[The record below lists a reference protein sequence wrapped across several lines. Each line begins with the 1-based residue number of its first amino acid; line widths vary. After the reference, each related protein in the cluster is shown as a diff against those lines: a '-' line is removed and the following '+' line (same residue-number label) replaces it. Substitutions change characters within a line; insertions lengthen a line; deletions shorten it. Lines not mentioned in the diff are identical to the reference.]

1 MSYDANSIQI
11 RDFRTACRAT
21 PGMYLGASGQDAAFN
36 CFLEVLNNSCDEAM
50 MGRGDTIEI
59 ILSDDG
65 NTLTC
70 SDAGAGVP
78 SGPNKD
84 CKEVLIELFCSA
96 HSSGKFDTTNYKK
109 VRGCHGIGTS
119 AVCVCSSSFE
129 VWSRRD
135 GAEHYLKFEE
145 GIPCSETSQEIRKTN
160 ETGST
165 FRFTPNREVLHI
177 DENNP
182 IFDAERIRKE
192 LRLTS
197 YFIPKVYFIFSYQ
210 GTKETFY
217 SKNGLKDFARDCI
230 EKPLHKSF
238 IYGYREFDDEV
249 EIEVFAQWTAG
260 KETEYVFSNGALN
273 IDGGTPISGARAAF
287 TRTINSLSKGD
298 FTADMIRK
306 GLVYIINVRHP
317 HPIYQNQTKSRIQN
331 TELRGYTQTV
341 FTEAIKDF
349 VKKHKDEFDK
359 VVEILT
365 KEKKAEMA
373 AERARRQV
381 LETEKEI
388 NNEKKK
394 RAILADKLKDCQIH
408 GPENGSILAIT
419 EGDSALGALAQGRP
433 IDRVALLPIR
443 GKIIS
448 ALKHDQEKI
457 LQNEEVKA
465 IFSALGCGFFNNYN
479 SKKLRYQYVACASDA
494 DVDGASI
501 SNLITTLFF
510 YMCPQFIKE
519 GRLFRMKM
527 PLFVLRYK
535 EKTLYAFSE
544 EERDMLLKKN
554 GKPKEISRKKGIGEN
569 TPQETKESVFGAQRR
584 WERIQIEDFERY
596 SEMMNMLMGPNVEER
611 KQFIMKNVD
620 FSNICE

>member
-145 GIPCSETSQEIRKTN
+145 GIPCSETSREIRKTN

-197 YFIPKVYFIFSYQ
+197 YFIPKVHFIFSYQ
-210 GTKETFY
+210 GAKETFY

-381 LETEKEI
+381 LEAGKEVEK
-388 NNEKKK
+388 NQKKK
-394 RAILADKLKDCQIH
+394 VFASDKLKDAEFLGQDSTLLLVEGLSASSSIAMARDEKRW
-408 GPENGSILAIT
+408 GILA
-419 EGDSALGALAQGRP
+419 L
-433 IDRVALLPIR
+433 R
-443 GKIIS
+443 G
-448 ALKHDQEKI
+448 
-457 LQNEEVKA
+457 
-465 IFSALGCGFFNNYN
+465 
-479 SKKLRYQYVACASDA
+479 
-494 DVDGASI
+494 
-501 SNLITTLFF
+501 
-510 YMCPQFIKE
+510 
-519 GRLFRMKM
+519 
-527 PLFVLRYK
+527 
-535 EKTLYAFSE
+535 
-544 EERDMLLKKN
+544 
-554 GKPKEISRKKGIGEN
+554 
-569 TPQETKESVFGAQRR
+569 
-584 WERIQIEDFERY
+584 
-596 SEMMNMLMGPNVEER
+596 
-611 KQFIMKNVD
+611 
-620 FSNICE
+620 IC

>member
-59 ILSDDG
+59 VLSDDG

-145 GIPCSETSQEIRKTN
+145 GIPCSETSREIRKTN

-177 DENNP
+177 DENKP

-197 YFIPKVYFIFSYQ
+197 YFIPKVHFIFSYQ
-210 GTKETFY
+210 EVKETFY

-341 FTEAIKDF
+341 FTDAIKDF

-359 VVEILT
+359 VVEILA

-408 GPENGSILAIT
+408 GPESGSILAIT

-535 EKTLYAFSE
+535 DKTLYAFSE
-544 EERDMLLKKN
+544 EERDVLLKKN

-584 WERIQIEDFERY
+584 WERVKIEDFEKY

-620 FSNICE
+620 FSNVCE

>member
-145 GIPCSETSQEIRKTN
+145 GIPCSETSREIRKTN

-197 YFIPKVYFIFSYQ
+197 YFIPKVHFIFSYQ
-210 GTKETFY
+210 GAKETFY

-448 ALKHDQEKI
+448 ALKHGQEEI

-535 EKTLYAFSE
+535 DKTLYAFSE

-584 WERIQIEDFERY
+584 WERVQIEDFERY

>member
-145 GIPCSETSQEIRKTN
+145 GIPCSETSREIRKTN

-210 GTKETFY
+210 GVKETFY

-298 FTADMIRK
+298 FTADMVRK

-341 FTEAIKDF
+341 FTDAIKDF

-408 GPENGSILAIT
+408 GPESGSILAIT

-535 EKTLYAFSE
+535 DKTLYAFSE

-584 WERIQIEDFERY
+584 WERVKIEDFEKY

>member
-145 GIPCSETSQEIRKTN
+145 GIPCSETSREIRKTN

-197 YFIPKVYFIFSYQ
+197 YFIPKVHFIFSYQ
-210 GTKETFY
+210 GAKETFY
-217 SKNGLKDFARDCI
+217 SKNGLKDFASDCI

-298 FTADMIRK
+298 FTADMVRK

-341 FTEAIKDF
+341 FTDAIKDF

-535 EKTLYAFSE
+535 DKTLYAFSE

-584 WERIQIEDFERY
+584 WERVKIEDFEKY

>member
-145 GIPCSETSQEIRKTN
+145 GIPCSETSREIRKTN

-165 FRFTPNREVLHI
+165 FRFIPNREVLHI

-197 YFIPKVYFIFSYQ
+197 YFIPKVHFIFSYQ
-210 GTKETFY
+210 GVKETFY

-394 RAILADKLKDCQIH
+394 RAILADKLKDCQVH
-408 GPENGSILAIT
+408 GPESGSILAIT

-535 EKTLYAFSE
+535 DKTLYAFSE

-584 WERIQIEDFERY
+584 WERIKIEDFEKY